1 MKFDGQLV
9 PAIGRKLA
17 GDAQFD
23 IEVICGGRRLYIA
36 RHLNI
41 PLRVELRDL
50 TDRQAAAAVEA
61 ENCLRKTTSPYERG
75 LWLARLLA
83 QHLYKSQGEMANEL
97 RITPTQVTRLLK
109 FAELPSII
117 VEAFPS
123 PHDILESWAVELHKA
138 CSDQRCRL
146 IIERARAAAKCV
158 PRPPAVSVYEI
169 LMRSRGSRTRTRRGG
184 AGRVIKGP
192 MGEPLFRFER
202 QRKEVVL
209 RIPNALLNPG
219 IESAVTQA
227 VIAALTPRQ
236 SEEQKRSQPGRME
249 GMNDVKAQAL

>member
-1 MKFDGQLV
+1 MKDHHRSEPGSIVLADPFRCRVWGLSDRIAAYVTEISCHSEIESMKFDGQLV

-146 IIERARAAAKCV
+146 IIERARAAAKC
-158 PRPPAVSVYEI
+158 
-169 LMRSRGSRTRTRRGG
+169 
-184 AGRVIKGP
+184 
-192 MGEPLFRFER
+192 
-202 QRKEVVL
+202 
-209 RIPNALLNPG
+209 
-219 IESAVTQA
+219 
-227 VIAALTPRQ
+227 
-236 SEEQKRSQPGRME
+236 
-249 GMNDVKAQAL
+249 